1 MRLLPTSPRYQGRL
15 QPDPIAAASEAW
27 LLIQREYEHSVLYPA
42 AKAALSREVAF
53 RVAAEG
59 KGVNVLRESAFP
71 ILKERKRPKWVAAAS
86 LAAVRQLLF
95 VD

>member
-1 MRLLPTSPRYQGRL
+1 M